1 MSSFTRYLHPIWPAK
16 ARQSYLSCNKPTP
29 GTRYLPCPH
38 VSGLQI
44 SPRNLGH
51 ECRGKLR
58 IRSSAQFSTSGRTVG
73 RAWCS
78 RIRGVYA
85 AGGYDHQSTTNFL
98 VKIPGVLGKTS
109 GWRYP
114 IWCFL
119 CSGCLVQQK
128 ASDFLHFVFLVGDM
142 SNEHFNSKNGAGTVL
157 LGVRAFWVNVQLVNQ
172 RFWRKRWCV
181 FFPKIFPT
189 KMGEKSSNRTA
200 LDRSRWSIL
209 IQGGYYQFPFH
220 WGGCSDESICLWC
233 PTPMDTDRSV
243 PWFWNVSAWR
253 RGHLGISSSSL
264 CLVFGIPGKRTIF
277 TRSSWIMG
285 LLN

>member
-1 MSSFTRYLHPIWPAK
+1 MNAEENYESEVPPSSVHQDGPLGGHGA
-16 ARQSYLSCNKPTP
+16 P
-29 GTRYLPCPH
+29 GYGGCMLLVDTT
-38 VSGLQI
+38 I
-44 SPRNLGH
+44 SPRPTFWWKFQVSWA
-51 ECRGKLR
+51 RR
-58 IRSSAQFSTSGRTVG
+58 VVDDTRFDVFFAAV
-73 RAWCS
+73 AWCNKKPAIFCIS
-78 RIRGVYA
+78 FFWLVTWA
-85 AGGYDHQSTTNFL
+85 MSTLTQ
-98 VKIPGVLGKTS
+98 KMAQ
-109 GWRYP
+109 
-114 IWCFL
+114 
-119 CSGCLVQQK
+119 VQYFWV
-128 ASDFLHFVFLVGDM
+128 S
-142 SNEHFNSKNGAGTVL
+142 EHFEWMFSL
-157 LGVRAFWVNVQLVNQ
+157 LTKDSEGNADVF
-172 RFWRKRWCV
+172 

-277 TRSSWIMG
+277 TRSSWIMS